1 MTKNWAKELTH
12 VMKCN
17 YFNLKVEEDWEWNE
31 PGGGDYRARR
41 LSVGWVCST
50 EMPGVS
56 LAVSGLTSA
65 AQVSGSKTMGLSRN
79 PAEKTPHELGEW
91 RLPLQDANKSPVL
104 SPVAQ
109 PHVTFLPRPCR
120 IWVCRPCDH
129 LSTSHAFLA
138 WNLTLFWK
146 PTVEE
151 STRGHR
157 VHQNQLLL
165 SPCCFCEAVLPPRNS
180 ERSLLMLLLVA
191 HPPWEPQPWLLREML
206 HTPKGDKDSLLS
218 VRKLFQSHTLSKPR
232 FSPAPLWA
240 VVCGENASC
249 TETFL

>member
-1 MTKNWAKELTH
+1 
-12 VMKCN
+12 MKCN
-17 YFNLKVEEDWEWNE
+17 YFNLKKEEDCEWNE
-31 PGGGDYRARR
+31 PGSGDCRAHTGC
-41 LSVGWVCST
+41 LWAGSVVPGCSAC
-50 EMPGVS
+50 PWQCQDS
-56 LAVSGLTSA
+56 PLQLRCLAVRPWACLRILQSN
-65 AQVSGSKTMGLSRN
+65 RPPPH
-79 PAEKTPHELGEW
+79 PAPAHELAEW
-91 RLPLQDANKSPVL
+91 RLPLQNANESPVL

-109 PHVTFLPRPCR
+109 PHITFLPRPCR
-120 IWVCRPCDH
+120 IWVCQSCDH
-129 LSTSHAFLA
+129 LSISRAFLA
-138 WNLTLFWK
+138 WNFTLFWK

-151 STRGHR
+151 SARGHR

-165 SPCCFCEAVLPPRNS
+165 SPCCFCEAMLPPRNS

-218 VRKLFQSHTLSKPR
+218 IRKLFQSHTLSKPR
-232 FSPAPLWA
+232 FSPALLWA